1 MSAQDAQPC
10 DLHLEGDQEVEGWDG
25 VDALSVRQLGIPG
38 SDPHVPSFLSILPN
52 YGVCIS
58 TEQPCLPGSDM
69 EVKGDFQ
76 MLAVRDI
83 QGWKLPSVFIRRILT
98 EECKFYY
105 SLSRWLTGD
114 IHRFGLNPN
123 STTY

>member
-58 TEQPCLPGSDM
+58 TEQPCLPGLRTLQDRNPLFRPFLPPLYSAIPAQASC
-69 EVKGDFQ
+69 EVET
-76 MLAVRDI
+76 RR
-83 QGWKLPSVFIRRILT
+83 WKPGNT
-98 EECKFYY
+98 
-105 SLSRWLTGD
+105 
-114 IHRFGLNPN
+114 
-123 STTY
+123 